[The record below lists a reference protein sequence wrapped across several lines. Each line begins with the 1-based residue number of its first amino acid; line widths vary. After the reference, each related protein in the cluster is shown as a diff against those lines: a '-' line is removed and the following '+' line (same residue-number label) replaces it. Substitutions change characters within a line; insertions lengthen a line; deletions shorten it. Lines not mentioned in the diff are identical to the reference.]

1 MESIPKLSP
10 LAEVE
15 RRILAEGQE
24 WMRQRMQQEL
34 QALADE
40 QGEISPL
47 KRPAAGPAQNSDHPA
62 ADRHGS
68 RRD

>member
-15 RRILAEGQE
+15 RRILAEGQQ

-34 QALADE
+34 QALADA

-47 KRPAAGPAQNSDHPA
+47 KRPAVDPPQKTDPATENRRRPH
-62 ADRHGS
+62 RH
-68 RRD
+68 